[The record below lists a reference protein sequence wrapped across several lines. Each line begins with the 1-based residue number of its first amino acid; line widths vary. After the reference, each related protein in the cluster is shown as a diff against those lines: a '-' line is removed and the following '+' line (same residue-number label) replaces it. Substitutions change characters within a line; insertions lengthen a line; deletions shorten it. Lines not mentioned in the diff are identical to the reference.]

1 MGTVLVSRKPSTA
14 SSLSIF
20 TKRKPTRGF
29 GFNSSHVMAK
39 TANRQQAVKNNK
51 VPSYDLSQISM
62 RPQAK
67 LTVNKPGDAYEQ
79 EADKVAQ
86 QVVQRQKKSQQ
97 GEEEEKLQTK
107 SLANGITPI
116 IQRAKSSKK
125 AKAPKASGSK
135 NDSNKVESPKQKEK
149 APEAGTSEKPEADN
163 SKAEDKK
170 DAANKEKASEAGTSK
185 KPEADNSK
193 AEDKKDA
200 PEKKKDKKK
209 KTENDNKNYKEM
221 VNKAGSWDKVKK
233 NYLKDTKTMQG
244 LIKFR
249 KEEVGS
255 IINEVRKSLET
266 DAQNL
271 KDIAP
276 GSTDLTSDYDV
287 TFDGGE
293 NKSLESKA
301 VKEFNKLFR
310 ERWGKES
317 GTIFDTNV
325 YTTGH
330 MPTGK
335 DKEEKEKDKGRTQ
348 WQMTK
353 EGEKKSD
360 KLLDEMALLKIRRNM
375 SQSQWEKYQKNML
388 NGIKDKNTKKETEAR
403 LKKAEQLHQESQK
416 EFKNKISKL
425 SKEHKSLLNKLKSKL
440 KNKKNQDTEMA
451 ANNQLYESYLT
462 KGEENLTELE
472 ALRTEVEKQQIRTKE
487 QAKKLDDLTL
497 KLQEMRSKAL
507 VFANEAYHTG
517 GAVEHVVL
525 NQQMKQGISIN
536 NNQYL
541 QSINEQTGFAV
552 EQINDHKNMGM
563 ALWKSSKYVDRLC
576 DAINNIH
583 KNHKEEGFKQ
593 PEKQKEM
600 SNLAKELLD
609 IKKSK
614 EEKLATDK
622 QKSNAAKKLAKDYKI
637 NSKDQYL
644 KDILTMNTEVN
655 QQIREKTDGEKKP
668 KQGGKQSP
676 QQQASSSNVASKS
689 R

>member
-1 MGTVLVSRKPSTA
+1 
-14 SSLSIF
+14 
-20 TKRKPTRGF
+20 
-29 GFNSSHVMAK
+29 MAK

-51 VPSYDLSQISM
+51 TSSYDLSQISM

-67 LTVNKPGDAYEQ
+67 LTVNQPGDAYEQ

-97 GEEEEKLQTK
+97 GEEEEEKLQTK
-107 SLANGITPI
+107 SLTNGITPM

-125 AKAPKASGSK
+125 AKASKASGSK
-135 NDSNKVESPKQKEK
+135 NDSKKVESPKESPKQKEK
-149 APEAGTSEKPEADN
+149 APQVESG
-163 SKAEDKK
+163 
-170 DAANKEKASEAGTSK
+170 K
-185 KPEADNSK
+185 KPEADKSK
-193 AEDKKDA
+193 AEDSKDA

-209 KTENDNKNYKEM
+209 KAENDNKDYKEI
-221 VNKAGSWDKVKK
+221 VKQAGNWEKVKK

-244 LIKFR
+244 LIKYR

-255 IINEVRKSLET
+255 IINEVRKSLKT
-266 DAQNL
+266 DAHNL

-330 MPTGK
+330 MPTGE
-335 DKEEKEKDKGRTQ
+335 DKKEKEKDKGRTQ

-375 SQSQWEKYQKNML
+375 SQSQWEKYKKNML
-388 NGIKDKNTKKETEAR
+388 NGIKDKNTKKETEVR
-403 LKKAEQLHQESQK
+403 LKKVEQLHQESQ
-416 EFKNKISKL
+416 EELKNKISSLTK
-425 SKEHKSLLNKLKSKL
+425 KHESLLKKLKSKL
-440 KNKKNQDTEMA
+440 NNKNKKKDTEMA
-451 ANNQLYESYLT
+451 ANNQIYESYLT
-462 KGEENLTELE
+462 KVEENLTKLE
-472 ALRTEVEKQQIRTKE
+472 ALKTEVEDQKVRTKK
-487 QAKKLDDLTL
+487 QAEKLDKLTL
-497 KLQEMRSKAL
+497 ELQEMRSKAL

-525 NQQMKQGISIN
+525 NQQMGQGISIN
-536 NNQYL
+536 NTQYL
-541 QSINEQTGFAV
+541 QSANEQTGFAV

-583 KNHKEEGFKQ
+583 KNHKEEGFKL
-593 PEKQKEM
+593 PEKQKGM
-600 SNLAKELLD
+600 STLATELLK

-614 EEKLATDK
+614 DDNLATDK
-622 QKSNAAKKLAKDYKI
+622 QKSNAAKKLAKDNKI

-655 QQIREKTDGEKKP
+655 QQIRDKKDDAKKP
-668 KQGGKQSP
+668 KQGGKESP
-676 QQQASSSNVASKS
+676 QQQGESSNATSK
-689 R
+689 RR

>member
-1 MGTVLVSRKPSTA
+1 
-14 SSLSIF
+14 
-20 TKRKPTRGF
+20 
-29 GFNSSHVMAK
+29 MAK

-51 VPSYDLSQISM
+51 TPSYDLSQISM

-67 LTVNKPGDAYEQ
+67 LTVNQPGDAYEQ

-86 QVVQRQKKSQQ
+86 QVVQRQQKSQQ
-97 GEEEEKLQTK
+97 GEEEEEEKLQTK
-107 SLANGITPI
+107 SLANGITPV

-125 AKAPKASGSK
+125 AKASKASGSK
-135 NDSNKVESPKQKEK
+135 NDSKKVESSPKESPKESPKQKEK
-149 APEAGTSEKPEADN
+149 APEVESVKKPEADN
-163 SKAEDKK
+163 SKVEDKK
-170 DAANKEKASEAGTSK
+170 DAANKEKSPEVGTSK
-185 KPEADNSK
+185 KPEADNS
-193 AEDKKDA
+193 KDA

-209 KTENDNKNYKEM
+209 KAENDNKDYKEM

-255 IINEVRKSLET
+255 IINEVRKSLKT
-266 DAQNL
+266 DAHNL

-330 MPTGK
+330 MPTGE
-335 DKEEKEKDKGRTQ
+335 DKKEKEKDKGRTQ

-375 SQSQWEKYQKNML
+375 SQSQWEKYKKNML
-388 NGIKDKNTKKETEAR
+388 NGIKDKNTKKETEVR
-403 LKKAEQLHQESQK
+403 LKKVEQLHQESQ
-416 EFKNKISKL
+416 EELKNKISSLTK
-425 SKEHKSLLNKLKSKL
+425 KHESLLKKLKSKL
-440 KNKKNQDTEMA
+440 NNKNKKKDTEMA
-451 ANNQLYESYLT
+451 ANNQIYESYLT
-462 KGEENLTELE
+462 KVEENLTKLE
-472 ALRTEVEKQQIRTKE
+472 ALKTEVEDQKVRTKK
-487 QAKKLDDLTL
+487 QAEKLDKLTL
-497 KLQEMRSKAL
+497 ELQEMRSKAL

-525 NQQMKQGISIN
+525 NQQMGQGISIN
-536 NNQYL
+536 NTQYL
-541 QSINEQTGFAV
+541 QSANEQTGFAV

-583 KNHKEEGFKQ
+583 KNHKEEGFKL
-593 PEKQKEM
+593 PEKQKGM
-600 SNLAKELLD
+600 STLATELLK

-614 EEKLATDK
+614 DEKLATDK
-622 QKSNAAKKLAKDYKI
+622 QKSNAAKKLAKDNKI

-655 QQIREKTDGEKKP
+655 QQIRDKKDDAKKP
-668 KQGGKQSP
+668 KQGGKESP
-676 QQQASSSNVASKS
+676 QPQAESSKAASKGG
-689 R
+689 

>member
-14 SSLSIF
+14 NSFSIF

-29 GFNSSHVMAK
+29 GSNSSHLMAK

-51 VPSYDLSQISM
+51 TSSYDLSQISM

-67 LTVNKPGDAYEQ
+67 LTVNQPGDAYEQ

-97 GEEEEKLQTK
+97 GEEEEEKLQTK
-107 SLANGITPI
+107 SLTNGITPM

-125 AKAPKASGSK
+125 AKASKASGSK
-135 NDSNKVESPKQKEK
+135 NDSKKVESPKESPKQKEK
-149 APEAGTSEKPEADN
+149 APQVESG
-163 SKAEDKK
+163 
-170 DAANKEKASEAGTSK
+170 K
-185 KPEADNSK
+185 KPEADKSK
-193 AEDKKDA
+193 AEDSKDA

-209 KTENDNKNYKEM
+209 KAENDNKDYKEI
-221 VNKAGSWDKVKK
+221 VKQAGNWEKVKK

-244 LIKFR
+244 LIKYR

-255 IINEVRKSLET
+255 IINEVRKSLKT
-266 DAQNL
+266 DAHNL

-330 MPTGK
+330 MPTGE
-335 DKEEKEKDKGRTQ
+335 DKKEKEKDKGRTQ

-375 SQSQWEKYQKNML
+375 SQSQWEKYKKNML
-388 NGIKDKNTKKETEAR
+388 NGIKDKNTKKETEVR
-403 LKKAEQLHQESQK
+403 LKKVEQLHQESQ
-416 EFKNKISKL
+416 EELKNKISSLTK
-425 SKEHKSLLNKLKSKL
+425 KHESLLKKLKSKL
-440 KNKKNQDTEMA
+440 NNKNKKKDTEMA
-451 ANNQLYESYLT
+451 ANNQIYESYLT
-462 KGEENLTELE
+462 KVEENLTKLE
-472 ALRTEVEKQQIRTKE
+472 ALKTEVEDQKVRTKK
-487 QAKKLDDLTL
+487 QAEKLDKLTL
-497 KLQEMRSKAL
+497 ELQEMRSKAL

-525 NQQMKQGISIN
+525 NQQMGQGISIN
-536 NNQYL
+536 NTQYL
-541 QSINEQTGFAV
+541 QSANEQTGFAV

-583 KNHKEEGFKQ
+583 KNHKEEGFKL
-593 PEKQKEM
+593 PEKQKGM
-600 SNLAKELLD
+600 STLATELLK

-614 EEKLATDK
+614 DDNLATDK
-622 QKSNAAKKLAKDYKI
+622 QKSNAAKKLAKDNKI

-655 QQIREKTDGEKKP
+655 QQIRDKKDDAKKP
-668 KQGGKQSP
+668 KQGGKESP
-676 QQQASSSNVASKS
+676 QQQGESSNATSK
-689 R
+689 RR